1 MRLLTTVL
9 CTTVLAGA
17 ALSAQ
22 MPARP
27 ASPPGAAEIEVGG
40 KWETEKAPNGRE
52 RQVYKGGKWV
62 VDQLR
67 PAAEAR
73 ARAVRHRRRL
83 RDEAERRGARVARR
97 RRRVD
102 AAQDRSA
109 ARHRRQDAAARR
121 VHDVHRSQA
130 GRWTLIVST
139 HKAQEKYDPNNKE
152 AIWGAYGYDAKNDVV
167 RVPMQIADDPV
178 LARSSSPGASPT

>member
-27 ASPPGAAEIEVGG
+27 ASPRGAEEIEIGG

-62 VDQLR
+62 TLSYGR
-67 PAAEAR
+67 P
-73 ARAVRHRRRL
+73 L
-83 RDEAERRGARVARR
+83 KRGRELFGTG
-97 RRRVD
+97 D
-102 AAQDRSA
+102 AYATKLN
-109 ARHRRQDAAARR
+109 
-121 VHDVHRSQA
+121 A
-130 GRWTLIVST
+130 GAPVWLSLI
-139 HKAQEKYDPNNKE
+139 H
-152 AIWGAYGYDAKNDVV
+152 I
-167 RVPMQIADDPV
+167 
-178 LARSSSPGASPT
+178 